1 MDEHFTVWIKKA
13 CPFCVQTR
21 EELFEQNA
29 DHTIHIMDDKP
40 DRLAIVKEKWG
51 HPTVPIIVRSH
62 TATDGPALLIGG
74 YTDLKKYLDG
84 KKND

>member
-21 EELFEQNA
+21 EELFEQKA
-29 DHTIHIMDDKP
+29 DHTN
-40 DRLAIVKEKWG
+40 
-51 HPTVPIIVRSH
+51 
-62 TATDGPALLIGG
+62 GPALLIGG